1 MRVKESEL
9 KIGDW
14 VHMELVPQ
22 GYQKRSPKCQQMYT
36 GPHLIVRLIAPVN
49 FVLQKSQRS
58 KPFLTHADKLLKK
71 CYSQTPV
78 NWLTISN
85 RDEDVG
91 APELSKVEC
100 DPPSTAVEMSS
111 SQSDVRAPIRRQP
124 KLTSLTHSDD
134 IDLMTDILKDRPH
147 MHNLNMP
154 KKFAD
159 YY

>member
-1 MRVKESEL
+1 MV
-9 KIGDW
+9 
-14 VHMELVPQ
+14 LVPQ
-22 GYQKRSPKCQQMYT
+22 GYQKRSPKWQQMYT
-36 GPHLIVRLIAPVN
+36 GPYLIVRLIAQVN
-49 FVLQKSQRS
+49 FVLQNSPRS
-58 KPFLTHADKLLKK
+58 KPCATHADELKK

-78 NWLTISN
+78 NWMTISN

-147 MHNLNMP
+147 MHNRNMP